1 MTPNINPSDPPPFH
15 RVGEYVFQ
23 ELCRDLLEVQDGIA
37 TCEIYGTRGH
47 AQRGIDLLANCDD
60 ALSTE
65 VGQCKCYED
74 FPPAEIRQ
82 ASDAFLAHWDFWKDR
97 HVQRFILLVACPLD
111 RPQQQDEIQ
120 NQRERFHTLGV
131 RYEAWSARTLL
142 THLRPHR
149 AIVERHINSE
159 EWINNICGRPL
170 QTHALNVP
178 ATAGLQMTLTLVSS
192 QVETLSAELSQASAE
207 RLERIR
213 ELSREGKTA
222 EAYQQ
227 IQGMRQGRAWEIL
240 DKTLQARIL
249 RVMASLALNAKRDFA
264 VARELKE
271 QATALD
277 PQGDDST
284 LRALMRYYGE
294 GYEAA
299 LNEITNP
306 PNTNALNLKIGFL
319 MELGRVDEALVIIQ
333 NPPPVVAP
341 DAETRR
347 LKALALLLKG
357 DMAGAQKEIRGAF
370 DERPTWQSVRYAAAM
385 INYYSAL
392 SAAALPSRINPWPDQ
407 VPWPLVKRDTQSQ
420 QYLRNAERTFA
431 QLATDT
437 EPGDEQRKLFNVWR
451 LACMA
456 NDVERQDEAADFCR
470 ERLAEDPADNHILA
484 WALSRHYDV
493 DLKASEAALEKYL
506 GVDDDDDN
514 D

>member
-15 RVGEYVFQ
+15 GVGEYVFQ

-37 TCEIYGTRGH
+37 TCEIYGTRGY

-60 ALSTE
+60 GLSTE

-74 FPPAEIRQ
+74 FPPAEIRK
-82 ASDAFLAHWDFWKDR
+82 ASDDFLAHWDFWKDR
-97 HVQRFILLVACPLD
+97 RVQRFILLVACPLD

-149 AIVERHINSE
+149 ALVERHIHSE
-159 EWINNICGRPL
+159 EWVNNICGRPL
-170 QTHALNVP
+170 QSPALNVP
-178 ATAGLQMTLTLVSS
+178 TTAGLQMALTFVNS
-192 QVETLSAELSQASAE
+192 QIETLSAELSQASAD
-207 RLERIR
+207 RLEQIR
-213 ELSREGKTA
+213 ELSREGKTT

-227 IQGMRQGRAWEIL
+227 IQVMRQGRAWEIL
-240 DKTLQARIL
+240 ERPLQARIL
-249 RVMASLALNAKRDFA
+249 RVMASLALNAERDFA

-271 QATALD
+271 QAAALD

-299 LNEITNP
+299 LNEITDP
-306 PNTNALNLKIGFL
+306 PNTNALNLKIGIL
-319 MELGRVDEALVIIQ
+319 MELGRVDESLAIIQ
-333 NPPPVVAP
+333 SPPSGLAP

-357 DMAGAQKEIRGAF
+357 DVVGAQNEIHGNLG
-370 DERPTWQSVRYAAAM
+370 ERPAWQSVRYAAAM
-385 INYYSAL
+385 IDYFSAL
-392 SAAALPSRINPWPDQ
+392 SSAALPSRISPWPDQ
-407 VPWPLVKRDTQSQ
+407 VPWPLVKRDSQSQ
-420 QYLRNAERTFA
+420 QFLRSAERMFA
-431 QLATDT
+431 QLAADA
-437 EPGDEQRKLFNVWR
+437 EPRDEQRKLFNVWR

-484 WALSRHYDV
+484 WALSRNYDV
-493 DLKASEAALEKYL
+493 DLKASEAALERFL

-514 D
+514 A